1 MKTKIQRWGN
11 SYAVRLPKQVVVK
24 LGFQQGTPVEV
35 EADDKALTVRKAT
48 EKNTVTIKDWKK
60 YLIPMKKGNKDNVSE
75 RIDEIL
81 YGKPRR

>member
-1 MKTKIQRWGN
+1 MKTKIQKWGN

-24 LGFQQGTPVEV
+24 LGLKQGTPVEL
-35 EADDKALTVRKAT
+35 EAGNGVVIVKRAPHPHP
-48 EKNTVTIKDWKK
+48 VTHQDWKQF
-60 YLIPMKKGNKDNVSE
+60 LIPMKRKRKDNVSE